1 MRAPISMFRA
11 RLGFLFGGRLLLLE
25 HIGRSSGRPRYVV
38 LETVA
43 RPSRDRVVI
52 ASGFGTQAQWFRNLA
67 ADPRCHVS
75 IGARFSAPALAR
87 VLRPDESVAVLE
99 GYRRDHPRAY
109 RSLGRIVEESHGCG
123 DRRGADG
130 RADDGSL
137 IRSVGPRCGDD
148 ARVPAAEQ
156 DRDHRHD
163 HRRGQ

>member
-1 MRAPISMFRA
+1 MTSVGARLLRTRWFVRAPISMFRA

-75 IGARFSAPALAR
+75 IGVRFRAPALAR
-87 VLRPDESVAVLE
+87 VLSPDESAAVLA

-109 RSLGRIVEESHGCG
+109 RSLGRIVEEATGAG
-123 DRRGADG
+123 IDEVPMVELTMDR
-130 RADDGSL
+130 
-137 IRSVGPRCGDD
+137 
-148 ARVPAAEQ
+148 
-156 DRDHRHD
+156 
-163 HRRGQ
+163 

>member
-1 MRAPISMFRA
+1 MTSVGARLLRTRWFVRAPISMFRA

-75 IGARFSAPALAR
+75 IGVLYGVPALAR
-87 VLRPDESVAVLE
+87 VLSPDESAAVLV

-109 RSLGRIVEESHGCG
+109 RSLGRIVEEATGAG
-123 DRRGADG
+123 IDEVPMVELTMDR
-130 RADDGSL
+130 
-137 IRSVGPRCGDD
+137 
-148 ARVPAAEQ
+148 
-156 DRDHRHD
+156 
-163 HRRGQ
+163 